1 MRLKDL
7 IACLFNGHGIPRK
20 VFFRV
25 DAGRIKGLSFGHLA
39 RCHVLSKALRKYWN
53 TETIFIMQNYTDGVK
68 HADVLGETV
77 ALVNDSRLNLLE
89 NLSDAIIFDLP
100 NGPGTDELAIAKEKG
115 LWTIILDD
123 TNNNVPWANV
133 VLNSSILA
141 QSTNYPREAQL
152 LLGSEYFILDEQ
164 FETADRKTRRQNGLF
179 NILVTFGGSDPTGL
193 TLKVLK
199 TLAKSVYPEFVFK
212 IVLGPG
218 YTDFE
223 ELENVVDCFS
233 GKLNLFRNPD
243 DLLPFFNDCDLA
255 ICAGGRTLYELVA
268 LKVPTLAIASIDHE
282 ESVIDAF
289 LKKGLILGGLNEWD
303 ESDFLRL
310 FKSVLKRFK
319 GNIFD
324 LNCNQV
330 YGEENGE

>member
-7 IACLFNGHGIPRK
+7 IACLFDGYGIPRK

-39 RCHVLSKALRKYWN
+39 RCHVLSKALKKYWN

-77 ALVNDSRLNLLE
+77 SLVNDSRFNLLE

-100 NGPGTDELAIAKEKG
+100 NGPGTDELAIAKGKG

-141 QSTNYPREAQL
+141 QSTNYPKEAQL
-152 LLGSEYFILDEQ
+152 LLGSEYFISDGQ
-164 FETADRKTRRQNGLF
+164 FETVQRKTGRQNDQFSVL
-179 NILVTFGGSDPTGL
+179 ITFGGSDPTGL

-199 TLAKSVYPEFVFK
+199 ALAKSVYPEFVFK

-218 YTDFE
+218 FTEKE
-223 ELENVVDCFS
+223 EVDDIVTCFPS
-233 GKLNLFRNPD
+233 KIEVFKSPP
-243 DLLPFFNDCDLA
+243 DLLPFFNDCDLT

-289 LKKGLILGGLNEWD
+289 LKKGLILGGLNEWK